1 MFDSISFSN
10 ALGVL
15 LGITGAS
22 VFIKIG
28 KIFFEMFH
36 AQNWSAKVT
45 GFTVIMYVS
54 ISYIAIIAFAG
65 GWVTVFSTF
74 AVEQPV
80 IAIMASKIVILL
92 AGIAA
97 VAVCVAAS
105 TLLRRS
111 G

>member
-1 MFDSISFSN
+1 MFDSISLSGV
-10 ALGVL
+10 LGAL
-15 LGITGAS
+15 LGIISAG
-22 VFIKIG
+22 VLIKIG

-36 AQNWSAKVT
+36 AQNWGAKVA
-45 GFTVIMYVS
+45 GFTVIMYMS
-54 ISYIAIIAFAG
+54 ISYIAIITFAG

-97 VAVCVAAS
+97 VAVCVATN

>member
-1 MFDSISFSN
+1 MFDSISLSGV
-10 ALGVL
+10 LGAL
-15 LGITGAS
+15 LGIISAG
-22 VFIKIG
+22 VLIKIG

-36 AQNWSAKVT
+36 AQNWGAKVA
-45 GFTVIMYVS
+45 GFTVMMYMS

-65 GWVTVFSTF
+65 GWVMVCSTF

-80 IAIMASKIVILL
+80 IAIVASQLVILL

-97 VAVCVAAS
+97 FAVCIATN

>member
-1 MFDSISFSN
+1 MFDSISFSGV
-10 ALGVL
+10 LGAL
-15 LGITGAS
+15 LGIISAG
-22 VFIKIG
+22 VLIKIG

-36 AQNWSAKVT
+36 AQNCDAKVA
-45 GFTVIMYVS
+45 GFTVMMYMS
-54 ISYIAIIAFAG
+54 ISYIAIIVFTG

-74 AVEQPV
+74 IVEQSV
-80 IAIMASKIVILL
+80 IAIVASQIVILL

-97 VAVCVAAS
+97 VAVCIAAS